1 MSITPAPR
9 ADFPILS
16 REVRPGVPL
25 VYLDSGATSQKPT
38 FVMDAVYYQE
48 MYANGAVN
56 RGSHTLAGESTVAYE
71 RARGQVAAFVG
82 ADADE
87 IVWTKNSTEG
97 INLLAYTF
105 GNIEVDSH
113 AEAVKRFRIGAEHNI
128 VVTRAE
134 HHANLVP
141 WQELCKRTGAT
152 LRWLELTPDGRI
164 DLATLDV
171 IDDDTRVVAFGHV
184 SNVTGAVADVAA
196 IRDRARAHDAI
207 VVLDA
212 CQSVPHMPVNFHEL
226 DVDFAVFSGHKML
239 GPTGIGALYGKKAL
253 LELLSPFL
261 TGGSMVEIVTMEKTT
276 FAPPPSRFEAGT
288 QAIAQAVG
296 MGAAAEYLANIGMN
310 RIEDHERL
318 LTEHALKRVAEIPGV
333 RILGPTEA
341 TDRIGVVAFDVAG
354 VHPHDVGQ
362 VLDNSGIAIRV
373 GHHCAQPVHQHFGVF
388 ASSRVSFGP
397 YNTIEEIDFFADAL
411 AQVRPFFGLEGDE

>member
-38 FVMDAVYYQE
+38 FVMDAVYHQE

-239 GPTGIGALYGKKAL
+239 GPTGIGALYGKKVL

-411 AQVRPFFGLEGDE
+411 TQVRPFFGLEGDE

>member
-1 MSITPAPR
+1 M
-9 ADFPILS
+9 
-16 REVRPGVPL
+16 PL

-38 FVMDAVYYQE
+38 FVMDAVYHQE
-48 MYANGAVN
+48 MYTNGAVN

-164 DLATLDV
+164 DLDTLDV

-239 GPTGIGALYGKKAL
+239 GPTGIGALYGRKAL

-296 MGAAAEYLANIGMN
+296 MGAAAEYLTNIGMN

-333 RILGPTEA
+333 RILGPTDA

-373 GHHCAQPVHQHFGVF
+373 GHHCAQPIHQHFGVF
-388 ASSRVSFGP
+388 ASSRASFGP

-411 AQVRPFFGLEGDE
+411 AQVRPFFGVEGDE

>member
-1 MSITPAPR
+1 MTATPAPR

-16 REVRPGVPL
+16 REVHPGVPL
-25 VYLDSGATSQKPT
+25 IYLDSGATSQKPT
-38 FVMDAVYYQE
+38 VVMDAVYHQE

-82 ADADE
+82 VVADE

-97 INLLAYTF
+97 INLLAYAF
-105 GNIEVDSH
+105 GNISVDGN
-113 AEAVKRFRIGAEHNI
+113 AEAVARFRVGPEHNI

-141 WQELCKRTGAT
+141 WQELCKRTGAS
-152 LRWLELTPDGRI
+152 LRWIDLTPDGRL
-164 DLATLDV
+164 DLETLDV

-184 SNVTGAVADVAA
+184 SNVTGAVADVVA
-196 IRDRARAHDAI
+196 IRERARVHNAV

-239 GPTGIGALYGKKAL
+239 GPTGIGALYGKKSL
-253 LELLSPFL
+253 LHLLGPFL

-276 FAPPPSRFEAGT
+276 FAPPPARFEAGT
-288 QAIAQAVG
+288 QAVAQAVG
-296 MGAAAEYLANIGMN
+296 MGAAAEYLANIGMDKV
-310 RIEDHERL
+310 EAHEHT
-318 LTEHALKRVAEIPGV
+318 LTEHALKRLVDIPGV
-333 RILGPTEA
+333 RILGPADA
-341 TDRIGVVAFDVAG
+341 TDRIGVVAFDLAG

-373 GHHCAQPVHQHFGVF
+373 GHHCAQPVHRHFGVF
-388 ASSRVSFGP
+388 ASSRASFGP
-397 YNTIEEIDFFADAL
+397 YNTIEEVDAFADAL
-411 AQVRPFFGLEGDE
+411 AQVRPFFGLEGD